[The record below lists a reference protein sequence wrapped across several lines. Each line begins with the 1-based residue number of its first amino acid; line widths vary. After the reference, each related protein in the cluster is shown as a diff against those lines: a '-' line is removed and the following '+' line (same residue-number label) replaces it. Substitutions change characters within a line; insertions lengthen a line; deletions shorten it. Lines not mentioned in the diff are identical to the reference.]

1 MNKRHV
7 EEDIYQLNN
16 TWDILYV
23 NTWSNTYK
31 IKATMMYYRN
41 ESEIFINYD
50 GGYDRRDD
58 FIKKVFKEGV
68 INIHY

>member
-1 MNKRHV
+1 MNKRHI

-23 NTWSNTYK
+23 NTWTRTYK
-31 IKATMMYYRN
+31 IKAIMMYYH
-41 ESEIFINYD
+41 EPEIFISYN
-50 GGYDRRDD
+50 GGYDKRDE

-68 INIHY
+68 ISLN